1 MGAALASASC
11 GTTCKNCVNKG
22 FVVDVFEKD
31 PPQRYEYGQDQAL
44 GSSVSPLSPGRAAKL
59 QGTAPPQTMSSY
71 PTGPNA
77 DQGVNASLSTTATM
91 SSKDGATIMEAS
103 TKDSARSTRSASGS
117 QGAPTVDNSSV
128 GGTEVSTSTTG
139 TDVVGAQHVVKTFV
153 RTMVKG
159 QPLQVLS
166 VNGGTAEC
174 LVSLDRK
181 LNNLYLQ
188 KAGKPDS
195 KKRAIP
201 LETIEHIVVGE
212 DVQAGVQLPVTAMC
226 VTLILLDG
234 QALAISFDEVE
245 PRDTFALCLSMFV
258 DGRRSEVDRKK
269 NKQR

>member
-1 MGAALASASC
+1 
-11 GTTCKNCVNKG
+11 
-22 FVVDVFEKD
+22 
-31 PPQRYEYGQDQAL
+31 
-44 GSSVSPLSPGRAAKL
+44 
-59 QGTAPPQTMSSY
+59 
-71 PTGPNA
+71 
-77 DQGVNASLSTTATM
+77 
-91 SSKDGATIMEAS
+91 
-103 TKDSARSTRSASGS
+103 
-117 QGAPTVDNSSV
+117 
-128 GGTEVSTSTTG
+128 
-139 TDVVGAQHVVKTFV
+139 
-153 RTMVKG
+153 MVKG